1 MIPANGTGGIHEL
14 IGMIQ
19 SVQSPEV
26 EPQPRRQPG
35 ITDADLADLS
45 AQAYRLRQAR
55 IGVLASQPVQPAPAS
70 SDIEQFTVEAIAGGT
85 PVTRR
90 QRPGSSLGIN
100 A

>member
-1 MIPANGTGGIHEL
+1 MIPASSTGGIHAL

-19 SVQSPEV
+19 SVQSPEA

-45 AQAYRLRQAR
+45 ALAWQRQQAR
-55 IGVLASQPVQPAPAS
+55 DVLAANQAAPAS
-70 SDIEQFTVEAIAGGT
+70 SNIEQFTVEAIAGGA

>member
-35 ITDADLADLS
+35 ITNADLGELS
-45 AQAYRLRQAR
+45 
-55 IGVLASQPVQPAPAS
+55 VLAFQRQLARDALTANQTVPAS
-70 SDIEQFTVEAIAGGT
+70 SDAELYTAEVVAGANAAA
-85 PVTRR
+85 VQRR

-100 A
+100 T